1 MRKDNKIVFNDVAEK
16 FVILTLIVASANLTI
31 NEKIQ
36 CKIKISLKEYFK
48 NNSII
53 KGTKGSII
61 VGFPWAPGKKVFLEI
76 YNKSRY
82 YKSFVHS
89 ELWFMPIK

>member
-1 MRKDNKIVFNDVAEK
+1 MLSNKFYFLILRKDNKIVFNDVAGEICYTD
-16 FVILTLIVASANLTI
+16 VDIAASANLTI

-61 VGFPWAPGKKVFLEI
+61 VGFLGHLEKVFRNL
-76 YNKSRY
+76 
-82 YKSFVHS
+82 
-89 ELWFMPIK
+89 